1 MSVLIVSLLPSLIA
15 LTCGSWSGPV
25 IGAPALGAA
34 VLWLVMAYTPSDS
47 RILGHTFRAPVWSGA
62 ARFVAFVLFLA
73 SCAYGTWVG
82 VAG

>member
-1 MSVLIVSLLPSLIA
+1 MSFLVASLLPSLIA
-15 LTCGSWSGPV
+15 LTFGSWSGPV
-25 IGAPALGAA
+25 LGAPALGAS
-34 VLWLVMAYTPSDS
+34 VLWLVVTYTPSDS
-47 RILGHTFRAPVWSGA
+47 QILGHTFRAPAWSGA